1 MGRYSVLAKCGV
13 VLCML
18 VTMAVLVPPFFW
30 YKCEVAINEAYG
42 YENLDSF
49 NMIGEHMAKSFLP
62 LVVGVPLSLLYL
74 LCLKRRQEKLTVK
87 IIALAPFIPWIFAN
101 LFFAVMS
108 FGAQLFLLLLFFY
121 LVLPYVLYAFL
132 NMHFLIYCS
141 WDGPKRKRDLFF
153 IAIAYIAVLAVG
165 YMIVPYVMRFDVTP
179 YLK

>member
-1 MGRYSVLAKCGV
+1 
-13 VLCML
+13 ML

-42 YENLDSF
+42 YENLVSF

-101 LFFAVMS
+101 LFFAVTS

-132 NMHFLIYCS
+132 KCNI
-141 WDGPKRKRDLFF
+141 
-153 IAIAYIAVLAVG
+153 
-165 YMIVPYVMRFDVTP
+165 
-179 YLK
+179 